1 MRTAEAMGRKDIQQF
16 GQLIDTAW
24 ALNQRLDPHSTTPEI
39 EELLARIRPHLY
51 GAKLLGAGGG
61 GFLFLVAKSP
71 TDTARITRMLE
82 ESPPNDRARF
92 FDFQVSDSGLAVSV
106 C

>member
-1 MRTAEAMGRKDIQQF
+1 MAEAMGRKDIRHF
-16 GQLIDTAW
+16 GQLIDRAW
-24 ALNQRLDPHSTTPEI
+24 ALNRQLDPHSTTPEMKD
-39 EELLARIRPHLY
+39 LLGRIRPYIY

-71 TDTARITRMLE
+71 ADATCITRLLD